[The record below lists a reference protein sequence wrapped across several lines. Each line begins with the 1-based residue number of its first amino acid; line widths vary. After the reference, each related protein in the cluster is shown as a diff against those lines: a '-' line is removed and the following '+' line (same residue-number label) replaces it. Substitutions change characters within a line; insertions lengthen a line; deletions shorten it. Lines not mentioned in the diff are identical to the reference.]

1 VCSAVNNQVRLT
13 GLADVGVPWG
23 WKLISS
29 ICITS
34 LFQSPKNHLDYSAML
49 SKLSYQSMSLI
60 LLGLVC
66 ISVDLAASESDTI
79 TYEPSFFAPY
89 NPVTALDIVDR
100 VPGFKLKR
108 QGSSGSGGEEK
119 SGGLVT
125 ILAMP

>member
-1 VCSAVNNQVRLT
+1 
-13 GLADVGVPWG
+13 
-23 WKLISS
+23 
-29 ICITS
+29 
-34 LFQSPKNHLDYSAML
+34 ML
-49 SKLSYQSMSLI
+49 SKLFYQSMSLI

-119 SGGLVT
+119 IRGFGNNLSDALINGKRPST
-125 ILAMP
+125 KSTPIEKILARYPAESVIKVDLIRGAMKVM

>member
-1 VCSAVNNQVRLT
+1 
-13 GLADVGVPWG
+13 
-23 WKLISS
+23 
-29 ICITS
+29 
-34 LFQSPKNHLDYSAML
+34 
-49 SKLSYQSMSLI
+49 MSLI

-108 QGSSGSGGEEK
+108 QGSSGFGEEEKVRGFGNNLSDVLINGKRPSTK
-119 SGGLVT
+119 ST
-125 ILAMP
+125 PIEKILARYPAESVIRVD

>member
-1 VCSAVNNQVRLT
+1 
-13 GLADVGVPWG
+13 
-23 WKLISS
+23 
-29 ICITS
+29 
-34 LFQSPKNHLDYSAML
+34 
-49 SKLSYQSMSLI
+49 MSLI

-108 QGSSGSGGEEK
+108 
-119 SGGLVT
+119 
-125 ILAMP
+125 